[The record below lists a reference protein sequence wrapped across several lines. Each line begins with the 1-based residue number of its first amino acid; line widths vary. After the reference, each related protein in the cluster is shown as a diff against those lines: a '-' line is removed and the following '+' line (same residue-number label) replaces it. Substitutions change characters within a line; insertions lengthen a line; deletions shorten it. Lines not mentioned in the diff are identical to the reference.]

1 MKHIYCISGLAA
13 DEKMFSKFEFGGYEI
28 HYVNW
33 IIPEVNESIAAY
45 AKRIKEQI
53 IHENPILIG
62 LSFGGIISIEIA
74 KQIKTELVIII
85 SSIKFTSEIPLW
97 MRLSGKFKMNRLFKM
112 KPYKVLQ
119 PFQDYNL
126 GIKTTEEKKLVHEY
140 RKTANLVYINWAI
153 NAILNWKNDVPVKN
167 LYHIH
172 GDNDRIFS
180 VKKIK
185 ADHIIKGGGHLMIL
199 NKSSEVNQY
208 INTILQKHV

>member
-13 DEKMFSKFEFGGYEI
+13 DEKMFSKFEFSGYEI
-28 HYVNW
+28 HYVKW
-33 IIPEVNESIAAY
+33 IIPELNESIVAY
-45 AKRIKEQI
+45 AKRMKEQI
-53 IHENPILIG
+53 THENSILIG

-85 SSIKFTSEIPLW
+85 SSIKFTAEIPLW
-97 MRLSGKFKMNRLFKM
+97 MRLSGKLKINRLFKM
-112 KPYKVLQ
+112 KPYKMLQ
-119 PFQDYNL
+119 PLQDYNL
-126 GIKTTEEKKLVHEY
+126 GINTSEEKKLVHEY
-140 RKTANLVYINWAI
+140 RKTANLVYINWAV
-153 NAILNWKNDVPVKN
+153 NAILNWKNDVTIKN

-185 ADHIIKGGGHLMIL
+185 ADHIIKGGGHLMVL

-208 INTILQKHV
+208 INSILQKHV